1 MKTTNR
7 RTFLQQAAIGTIG
20 LSAIPAILSAAEP
33 SKKPQNGGKLNK
45 NSVIL
50 FQGDSIT
57 DAGRDKT
64 ALTANE
70 QRMLGNGYALL
81 TAAELLY
88 QHAALDLQIFN
99 KGISGNKV
107 YQLAERW
114 QTDCLDIKPN
124 LLSILIG
131 VNDFWHKLNGKYD
144 GTVEIYEN
152 DYRALLKKTKEAL
165 PDLQLVI
172 GEPFAVTGCKAVDE
186 KWFPEF
192 DGYRA
197 SARKLANEFEAIFI
211 PYHSIFAEATK
222 TAPGVFW
229 TGDGVH
235 PSVAGAKLMSAAWLN
250 AVNGK

>member
-33 SKKPQNGGKLNK
+33 SKKPQKGGKLNK

-186 KWFPEF
+186 KMVS
-192 DGYRA
+192 R
-197 SARKLANEFEAIFI
+197 I
-211 PYHSIFAEATK
+211 
-222 TAPGVFW
+222 
-229 TGDGVH
+229 
-235 PSVAGAKLMSAAWLN
+235 
-250 AVNGK
+250 